1 MSTEVK
7 PVTFDRTAVVNSV
20 LAALLPLIDAI
31 DSMPNMDTAT
41 LTDLSFVMHAIDQG
55 FGPRQSKFDK
65 TLRELR
71 DAGKVTITEDGIR
84 PVRKW
89 RDENAAKPGRKAVV
103 KTEAEKLAESLGVTI
118 PTPEAE
124 ATV

>member
-1 MSTEVK
+1 MTTEVQ

-31 DSMPNMDTAT
+31 DNMPNMDTAT

-103 KTEAEKLAESLGVTI
+103 KTEAEKLAETLGVK
-118 PTPEAE
+118 
-124 ATV
+124 